1 MKHGIVELSPV
12 KTTPVRWLQLN
23 AKVAQGY
30 GRNFLASVA
39 VQVPLLILGSL
50 ALDGGQLGQWVTF
63 SMAAYW
69 LMALAIAIR
78 RPRCPTRGDL
88 IAIRFG
94 FLFILMF
101 FVTVTSIRWTFLR
114 LW

>member
-1 MKHGIVELSPV
+1 MELFLV
-12 KTTPVRWLQLN
+12 KTTPVRWLLLN

-50 ALDGGQLGQWVTF
+50 ALDGGQLGQWIAC

-69 LMALAIAIR
+69 LMALAIVIR
-78 RPRCPTRGDL
+78 RPRSPTHGDL
-88 IAIRFG
+88 IAVRFG
-94 FLFILMF
+94 FLFILMS
-101 FVTVTSIRWTFLR
+101 FVTVTCIRWTFLR

>member
-1 MKHGIVELSPV
+1 MELFLV
-12 KTTPVRWLQLN
+12 KTNPVRRLQLN

-39 VQVPLLILGSL
+39 VQIPLLILGSL
-50 ALDGGQLGQWVTF
+50 ASDGGQLGQWVPF
-63 SMAAYW
+63 SIAAYW
-69 LMALAIAIR
+69 LMALAIVIR

-94 FLFILMF
+94 FLFILMS
-101 FVTVTSIRWTFLR
+101 FVTVTCIRWTFL
-114 LW
+114 